1 MRGKILGWLV
11 QATPWGLAAVLALL
25 VAAPIPAGAFTDDPS
40 APNQGQRTEQ
50 DRCKFLMENVLAIV
64 LSLNREGEIT
74 FLNHYGQSFFGYS
87 EMEVLGKPMLGT
99 LTPLTGFGGRD
110 MAAFLA
116 ELVRHPNRYAFSV
129 HENMLRNGER
139 VTIFWANKGIFD
151 DQGEVREVLRVGVDM
166 TERKHRLRAAA
177 QELRSIGDM
186 LQGRSWVQRTKLKEI
201 TSRIDEISHE
211 LERAW
216 LESETGLFESVVP
229 PNH

>member
-1 MRGKILGWLV
+1 MILGRLI
-11 QATPWGLAAVLALL
+11 QATSWGLAIALAL
-25 VAAPIPAGAFTDDPS
+25 VAAPVPIGAVTDNPS
-40 APNQGQRTEQ
+40 PPTQTDQ
-50 DRCKFLMENVLAIV
+50 DRCEFLMENARATV
-64 LSLNREGEIT
+64 LSLNREGKIT

-99 LTPLTGFGGRD
+99 LTPLTGFQGRD

-116 ELVRHPNRYAFSV
+116 ELVRHPNHYAFSV
-129 HENMLRNGER
+129 NENMLRNGER

-166 TERKHRLRAAA
+166 TERKYRLRATA

-186 LQGRSWVQRTKLKEI
+186 LQGRSWVQRAKLKEI
-201 TSRIDEISHE
+201 TSRLDEISHE

-216 LESETGLFESVVP
+216 LESEAGLFESVVP
-229 PNH
+229 SHH

>member
-1 MRGKILGWLV
+1 MRGKILGWPV
-11 QATPWGLAAVLALL
+11 QVTPWGLAAILALL
-25 VAAPIPAGAFTDDPS
+25 VAAPIPTRAFTDDPS
-40 APNQGQRTEQ
+40 APHQGQRTEQ
-50 DRCKFLMENVLAIV
+50 DRSKFLMENVRAIV

-74 FLNHYGQSFFGYS
+74 FLNHYGQTFFGYS

-116 ELVRHPNRYAFSV
+116 DLVRHPNHYAFSV
-129 HENMLRNGER
+129 NENMLRNGER

-151 DQGEVREVLRVGVDM
+151 DQGEVREVLRVGLDM

-177 QELRSIGDM
+177 QELRSMGDM
-186 LQGRSWVQRTKLKEI
+186 LQGRSWVQRAKLKEI

-216 LESETGLFESVVP
+216 LETETGLFESVVP